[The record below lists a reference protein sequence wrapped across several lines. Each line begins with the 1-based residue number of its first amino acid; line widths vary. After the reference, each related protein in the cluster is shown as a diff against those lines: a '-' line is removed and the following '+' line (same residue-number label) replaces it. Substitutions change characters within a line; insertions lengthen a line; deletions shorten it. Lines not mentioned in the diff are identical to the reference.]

1 MVVISLTF
9 TLLRESTSLMQIKSQ
24 QAPTVLLSV
33 VVFLSSVFVHTSVG
47 LPPE

>member
-33 VVFLSSVFVHTSVG
+33 VDFSPVFVHTSVG